1 MGITPEPRSGVY
13 DLPPENSGGSYILF
27 LYEKKYAK
35 KQKKM
40 QKNISLDQGDITN
53 AKNCF

>member
-1 MGITPEPRSGVY
+1 MIHT
-13 DLPPENSGGSYILF
+13 LKNLGGSYILF

-35 KQKKM
+35 MQKKM
-40 QKNISLDQGDITN
+40 QKNISLVQGDITN